1 MARLPWLM
9 QRLSDLGGP
18 CANPKRAFKVDGEH
32 GSRPVIAVTCSIALT
47 EKDLQA
53 ADENA

>member
-1 MARLPWLM
+1 ML
-9 QRLSDLGGP
+9 RLSDLRRS
-18 CANPKRAFKVDGEH
+18 CAKPKRAFKVDGEH

>member
-1 MARLPWLM
+1 MARTPWLM
-9 QRLSDLGGP
+9 LRLSDLCRP
-18 CANPKRAFKVDGEH
+18 CANPKHAFKVDGGN
-32 GSRPVIAVTCSIALT
+32 GSWLTIAVTCSIALT

>member
-1 MARLPWLM
+1 MM
-9 QRLSDLGGP
+9 GLSALRRV
-18 CANPKRAFKVDGEH
+18 CANPMRAFKVDGEH
-32 GSRPVIAVTCSIALT
+32 GSRSAIAVTCSIAMT

>member
-1 MARLPWLM
+1 MG
-9 QRLSDLGGP
+9 RLSALSGL
-18 CANPKRAFKVDGEH
+18 CANPKRAFKPDGEN
-32 GSRPVIAVTCSIALT
+32 GSRLAIAVTCSSALT

>member
-1 MARLPWLM
+1 MLRLWE
-9 QRLSDLGGP
+9 LSRP
-18 CANPKRAFKVDGEH
+18 CANPKRAFKVDGEN
-32 GSRPVIAVTCSIALT
+32 GSRLTIAVTCSIALT